1 MNAGTPHAVWDSKHP
16 RDIRR
21 SVIKAKIMTGCYM
34 LQTTQTLF
42 GGKET
47 VCPLCLSV
55 PEARVHLI
63 TECPMLQDIRKP
75 LMIQIQSKIPTPL
88 YASKII
94 FTNPELVTQL
104 VLDPSH
110 VNIKKVV
117 QLTEED
123 LAGIE
128 ATARLLCYRLHYRR
142 AKYLGYRH

>member
-1 MNAGTPHAVWDSKHP
+1 MNAGTPHAVWDTKHP

-21 SVIKAKIMTGCYM
+21 SVIKAKIMTGSYM

-47 VCPLCLSV
+47 VCPLCQSA

-63 TECPMLQDIRKP
+63 AECPMLQDIRKP
-75 LMIQIQSKIPTPL
+75 LMIQIQNYIPTPL
-88 YASKII
+88 YASKFI
-94 FTNPELVTQL
+94 FTNPELVTHL

-110 VNIKKVV
+110 VSIKKVV

-123 LAGIE
+123 LTGIE
-128 ATARLLCYRLHYRR
+128 EISRLLCYRLHYRW
-142 AKYLGYRH
+142 AKCLGYRH